1 MPLDYYYKLGAVA
14 AADKEV
20 RTAQVSV
27 GDYLAILGVSEDKKT
42 ASVGVFASQQL
53 ATAAARSVVD
63 DGALPG
69 AVGNYKN
76 IIHLVKKPRVVHF
89 LTRWR
94 ALFDLEEDD
103 GAGAEGAEQGESDGL
118 VGKVLKDLS
127 LPVFVDG
134 VFIGVKEVV
143 ATIKKQ
149 DDKLYF
155 AFSHE
160 GAELEVET
168 TEAVARAEWQSR
180 LGEQSLAGTTVSN
193 VSLPIFDGTNF
204 VGTLNSQNTKIS
216 KKSLDASR

>member
-27 GDYLAILGVSEDKKT
+27 GDYLAILGVSEDKKS

-53 ATAAARSVVD
+53 AMAAARSVVD

-118 VGKVLKDLS
+118 VGK
-127 LPVFVDG
+127 P
-134 VFIGVKEVV
+134 
-143 ATIKKQ
+143 
-149 DDKLYF
+149 
-155 AFSHE
+155 
-160 GAELEVET
+160 
-168 TEAVARAEWQSR
+168 AV
-180 LGEQSLAGTTVSN
+180 
-193 VSLPIFDGTNF
+193 I
-204 VGTLNSQNTKIS
+204 
-216 KKSLDASR
+216 